1 MSPKPT
7 GEWQPVPLSLAP
19 SIAAYNIWT
28 QDTLPIEIDQATHR
42 LNLLNSFRIPPSSN
56 ILEIGCGQGTCT
68 VVLGAATGPSGHVDA
83 IDPASLDYGAPYTL
97 GQAQDHIAKGDLGSR
112 ITFWQRQL
120 QDFLQE
126 TGDKKWDCAV
136 LVHCIWYLDSE
147 QTLSQMLQ
155 ALKGRVG
162 KLCIA
167 EYSMQASETAAV
179 PHLLAALAQSTL
191 AAHNSESEANIRCLL
206 TPPDIKRI
214 ADQAGWKVEEEATI
228 VPDEKLQDGMW
239 EVGGV
244 KSQEFLDDVDK
255 YVKDGKIKTLLRSQR
270 EAVLRAD
277 EQLRGGKSRTMDV
290 WAAGHS

>member
-1 MSPKPT
+1 LIKRPIDSIFSTRFVSPP
-7 GEWQPVPLSLAP
+7 A
-19 SIAAYNIWT
+19 
-28 QDTLPIEIDQATHR
+28 
-42 LNLLNSFRIPPSSN
+42 SN

-68 VVLGAATGPSGHVDA
+68 VVLGAATGPAGHVDA
-83 IDPASLDYGAPYTL
+83 IDPASLNYGAPYTL
-97 GQAQDHIAKGDLGSR
+97 GQAQEHIAKGELGSR
-112 ITFWQRQL
+112 ITFWQRKL
-120 QDFLQE
+120 KDFLQE

-147 QTLSQMLQ
+147 ETLAQMLQ

-167 EYSMQASETAAV
+167 EYSMQASEAAAV
-179 PHLLAALAQSTL
+179 PHVLAAFAQATL
-191 AAHNSESEANIRCLL
+191 AAHHPESQANIRCLL

-214 ADQAGWKVEEEATI
+214 AEQAGWKVEEETTI
-228 VPDEKLQDGMW
+228 VPNEKLQDGMW

-244 KSQEFLDDVDK
+244 KSREFLDDVEK
-255 YVKDGKIKTLLRSQR
+255 YVKDRKVSTLIRSQR

-290 WAAGHS
+290 WVASLV

>member
-1 MSPKPT
+1 MSLKPT
-7 GEWQPVPLSLAP
+7 EEWQPVPLSLAP

-68 VVLGAATGPSGHVDA
+68 VVLGAATGTSGHVDA
-83 IDPASLDYGAPYTL
+83 IDPASLNYGAPYTL
-97 GQAQDHIAKGDLGSR
+97 GQAQEHIAKGDLGGR

-120 QDFLQE
+120 RDFLQE

-147 QTLSQMLQ
+147 ETLEQMLQ

-162 KLCIA
+162 KICIA

-179 PHLLAALAQSTL
+179 PHLLASLAQATL
-191 AAHNSESEANIRCLL
+191 AAHHPKSSANIRCLL

-214 ADQAGWKVEEEATI
+214 AEQAGWKAEEEKVI

-244 KSQEFLDDVDK
+244 KSKEFLHGVDK
-255 YVKDGKIKTLLRSQR
+255 YVKDSKVRTLIRSQR

-290 WAAGHS
+290 WVATLV